1 MAAVIVMEGRR
12 KNQLFHQEKRYKMTS
27 FRYDLIRYDTIA
39 VDMTLYE
46 VISRKGNVSINM
58 IICIIT

>member
-1 MAAVIVMEGRR
+1 
-12 KNQLFHQEKRYKMTS
+12 MTS

>member
-1 MAAVIVMEGRR
+1 MAAVIVMEGRS